1 LGETIAHG
9 RILRP
14 NDSIAKELDIA
25 SVLNPS
31 ECFVNREWQ
40 TQIVARP
47 HIEMKSESTL
57 AGLGE
62 R

>member
-1 LGETIAHG
+1 LGEIVAHG

-14 NDSIAKELDIA
+14 DNSVAKELNIA

-40 TQIVARP
+40 TQITAATAA
-47 HIEMKSESTL
+47 HG
-57 AGLGE
+57 A
-62 R
+62 

>member
-1 LGETIAHG
+1 VLGETIAHG

-40 TQIVARP
+40 TQIVAATTA
-47 HIEMKSESTL
+47 HGDET
-57 AGLGE
+57 
-62 R
+62 